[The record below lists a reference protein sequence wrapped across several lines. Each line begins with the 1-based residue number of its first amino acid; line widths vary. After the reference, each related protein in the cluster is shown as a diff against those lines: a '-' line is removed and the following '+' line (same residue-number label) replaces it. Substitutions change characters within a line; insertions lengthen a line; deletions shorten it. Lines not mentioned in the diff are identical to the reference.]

1 MKKYKIEILGI
12 SEVKKKG
19 SGEKLLDNGYVLRY
33 SGVPQG
39 TWAKEGVG
47 IIVSE
52 KMDGRIISW
61 APVNSR
67 IISME
72 IDLQQ
77 KIYLIQV
84 YGPTEDVSQVNKEQF
99 YTVLQQEVEKAEAK
113 QALVMIIGDLN
124 ARVGNNHTIGQGVL
138 ERYNGDEPLI
148 NNGDMLLNLC
158 IQNQLLIGI
167 HYLTIKR
174 SIK

>member
-1 MKKYKIEILGI
+1 M
-12 SEVKKKG
+12 KKKG

-39 TWAKEGVG
+39 TWAKESVG

-61 APVNSR
+61 TPVNSR

-99 YTVLQQEVEKAEAK
+99 YTIIQQEVEKADAK
-113 QALVMIIGDLN
+113 QALVMII
-124 ARVGNNHTIGQGVL
+124 
-138 ERYNGDEPLI
+138 
-148 NNGDMLLNLC
+148 
-158 IQNQLLIGI
+158 
-167 HYLTIKR
+167 
-174 SIK
+174 